1 VKDDIARLDTPEEI
15 AGRQLRLL
23 REGRGWSQQ
32 KVADQMKAFGY
43 NWLQSTIGK
52 IEAAQR
58 PLRLN
63 EVADLAAMF
72 GVPVTQFLEGD
83 DPQDAA
89 TLGAEVGSL
98 IAERDELEMR
108 LGQAAAMRDASAREA
123 AAIAADLARI
133 EGRIGGLTRYRP
145 VPDEDD
151 G

>member
-1 VKDDIARLDTPEEI
+1 VKDGIARIDTPEEI

-32 KVADQMKAFGY
+32 RVADQMKAFGY
-43 NWLQSTIGK
+43 TWLQSTIGK

-89 TLGAEVGSL
+89 ATGAEVGSL

-108 LGQAAAMRDASAREA
+108 LGQAAAMRDASARQA

-133 EGRIGGLTRYRP
+133 EGRIEGLTRYRP